1 MSNMEKREYFSLK
14 LVTPEK
20 IELQSDEVKF
30 LKIRTSRGDLG
41 ILPNHTN
48 FMSALGEGLLSIKQN
63 KEELQYF
70 VNGGFLEVSNNKV
83 IILAEEAIIAES
95 EEEFKRIK
103 SENLQKAIDA
113 KKKEDQDILGTKKRL
128 QDSLRR

>member
-1 MSNMEKREYFSLK
+1 
-14 LVTPEK
+14 
-20 IELQSDEVKF
+20 
-30 LKIRTSRGDLG
+30 
-41 ILPNHTN
+41 
-48 FMSALGEGLLSIKQN
+48 MSALGEGLLSIKQN